1 MVRNDLAFCI
11 APLRVEDLTLKKLF
25 QRLLSSNFVWLWEM
39 GLRMTFG
46 REIGT
51 AMVEVVIFSLGTE
64 FDHIGQLSAS
74 PGVDEPVVFIG

>member
-1 MVRNDLAFCI
+1 
-11 APLRVEDLTLKKLF
+11 
-25 QRLLSSNFVWLWEM
+25 M

-51 AMVEVVIFSLGTE
+51 AMVEVVIFFLGTE